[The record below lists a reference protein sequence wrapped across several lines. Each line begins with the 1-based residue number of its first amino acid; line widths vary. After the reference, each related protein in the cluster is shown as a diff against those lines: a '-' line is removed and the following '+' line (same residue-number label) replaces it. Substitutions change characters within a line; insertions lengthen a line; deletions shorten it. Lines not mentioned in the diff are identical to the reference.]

1 MRIATFLFALSLV
14 TGLVLADSS
23 AEWQLS
29 AAPSAPVQ
37 LTPRQTDLQGSGDG
51 IRMWRRAEIRVMPLG
66 LVAADKAELQSLRT
80 RVTEAEVDAA
90 KLAPSDPAVRE
101 QFSRQIQL
109 MRALLSFTERQ
120 DSDQGKSPTALQV
133 QQHLNQIEG
142 QIMCEACHN
151 RVVARRDGGGRQQK

>member
-29 AAPSAPVQ
+29 AAPSTPVQ
-37 LTPRQTDLQGSGDG
+37 LLPRQTDLQGSGDG
-51 IRMWRRAEIRVMPLG
+51 IRMWRRAEIRVIPLD
-66 LVAADKAELQSLRT
+66 LVAADRAELQSLRT

-90 KLAPSDPAVRE
+90 RLAPSDPAVRE
-101 QFSRQIQL
+101 QFSRQVQL
-109 MRALLSFTERQ
+109 MKAMLTFAERQ

-133 QQHLNQIEG
+133 QQHLNRIEG
-142 QIMCEACHN
+142 QMMCEACHN
-151 RVVARRDGGGRQQK
+151 RILARSVGGGRQQK